1 MLAEDYMRMWITK
14 TSKYE
19 DRPPFME
26 AVDKGILVI
35 GGGMTGMTAA
45 LEAAAAGYQVCLV
58 EKEPATRRMGQQVS
72 QGVHGK
78 AAL

>member
-1 MLAEDYMRMWITK
+1 
-14 TSKYE
+14 
-19 DRPPFME
+19 ME

-45 LEAAAAGYQVCLV
+45 LEAADAGYQVYSCR
-58 EKEPATRRMGQQVS
+58 KGTAARRMGQQVS